1 MKDPTKCIGS
11 YAGSYEMYRILCR
24 IQRNVQDLKQDPT
37 KCIGCYVGSY
47 EMYRILCRILGIVKD
62 LMQDPRKSKGSYVG
76 SYQMYRILCRIFNRK
91 CVGSYAG
98 SYQFCS
104 IFYFQMLGSK
114 FEGSNVSIFLVPT
127 SGLILKG
134 YNLRCPICFFAFI

>member
-1 MKDPTKCIGS
+1 MEDPTKCIGS
-11 YAGSYEMYRILCR
+11 YVGSQEMYRIFCR
-24 IQRNVQDLKQDPT
+24 ILRIVQDLKQDPT

-62 LMQDPRKSKGSYVG
+62 LMQDPTKCIGSYVG

-98 SYQFCS
+98 SYQFCR
-104 IFYFQMLGSK
+104 IFNFHMLYWVKEKSCKGQKKGLFS
-114 FEGSNVSIFLVPT
+114 FLSCSLTVLLNT
-127 SGLILKG
+127 
-134 YNLRCPICFFAFI
+134 YM